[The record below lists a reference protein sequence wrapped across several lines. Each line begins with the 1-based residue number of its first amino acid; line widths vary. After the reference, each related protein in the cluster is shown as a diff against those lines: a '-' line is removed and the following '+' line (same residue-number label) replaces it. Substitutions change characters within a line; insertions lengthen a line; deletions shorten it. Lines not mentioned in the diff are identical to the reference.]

1 MNEVVASSKD
11 RWGDPTLLSAARNR
25 WRTENDSLCPLETGF
40 LRSAQLFPHRPALE
54 VGGRI
59 YTYEKLL
66 QEAASLAATL
76 QQHAPAEPR
85 FTAIYAY
92 RSAVAYAGILAALLR
107 GHSYVPL
114 NPRFPTARTRLF
126 LERTGCQAVI
136 VDEAGEKTLDNVL
149 EGTELKL
156 VILMP
161 SSSNAKAFAK
171 KWPQHTFL
179 GRNDAV
185 GLSAWKKQAV
195 GLDDIAYVLFT
206 SGSTGE
212 PKGVTISHRNV
223 AHYTRTMAQRY
234 DINEQ
239 DRISQFSEL
248 TFDASVFDLFPVWKR
263 GACIVC
269 PDLKTLLN
277 PAAFLAGAGITIFH
291 SVPSNG
297 LLLKRLGVLKPN
309 RFPKMRVS
317 LFGGETLPADL
328 VRAWQSAA
336 PNSVVEN
343 LYGPTELTG
352 NSTAYRW
359 HAEKSPGEC
368 HNGTVPIG
376 DLLPGVEG
384 LVVDENLQPVPP
396 GEKGEFLLGGPQ
408 RMPGYLNDPERTA
421 RALVVPP
428 GRNEIYYRTGD
439 IVCQIPGKTFYVFL
453 GRRDDQ
459 VKIFGMRIE
468 LGEIEAALRD
478 EAGVM
483 EVAAL
488 AWPTPEAGVGG
499 IVAFIGSLDVD
510 PERVRAGLKDR
521 LPQQMVPK
529 QIRVMEQLPLNNSG
543 KVDRHALRTILEGS

>member
-1 MNEVVASSKD
+1 M
-11 RWGDPTLLSAARNR
+11 RCGDPTFLSADQNR
-25 WRTENDSLCPLETGF
+25 WRTEDESFSSLETGF
-40 LRSAQLFPHRPALE
+40 LRSAQLFPTRPAVE
-54 VGGRI
+54 VDGQTC
-59 YTYEKLL
+59 TYEELL
-66 QEAASLAATL
+66 QEAAALAGTL

-114 NPRFPTARTRLF
+114 NPLFPAVRTQSF
-126 LERTGCQAVI
+126 LERTSSQAVI
-136 VDEAGEKTLDNVL
+136 VDEEGEKSLDNVL
-149 EGTELKL
+149 KGTQLKL

-161 SSSNAKAFAK
+161 SSSNTKAFAK

-179 GRNDAV
+179 GRRDV
-185 GLSAWKKQAV
+185 VSSSAWKKQAV

-248 TFDASVFDLFPVWKR
+248 TFDASVFDIFCAWKR
-263 GACIVC
+263 GACVVC
-269 PDLKTLLN
+269 PALKTLLN
-277 PAAFLAGAGITIFH
+277 PVAFLSGAGITIFH
-291 SVPSNG
+291 SSPSNG
-297 LLLKRLGVLKPN
+297 LLVKRLGALTSN
-309 RFPKMRVS
+309 RFPKMRAA

-328 VRAWQSAA
+328 AHAWQSAA
-336 PNSVVEN
+336 PSSVVEN
-343 LYGPTELTG
+343 RYGPTELTVTA
-352 NSTAYRW
+352 TAYRW
-359 HAEKSPGEC
+359 DAKNSPGEC

-408 RMPGYLNDPERTA
+408 RTPGYINDPQRTA
-421 RALVVPP
+421 GALVVPP
-428 GRNEIYYRTGD
+428 GSNEIYYRTGD
-439 IVCQIPGKTFYVFL
+439 IVCQMPGKTFYVFL
-453 GRRDDQ
+453 GRKDHQ

-478 EAGVM
+478 ETGLM

-488 AWPTPEAGVGG
+488 AWPIPQAGVGG
-499 IVAFIGSLDVD
+499 IVAFIGSLNVD
-510 PERVRAGLKDR
+510 PERVRAGLRNR

-529 QIRVMEQLPLNNSG
+529 QIRLIEQLPLNNNG
-543 KVDRHALRTILEGS
+543 KVDRLALQAILEGV